1 MKESTKEDLANHFGH
16 ESYAD
21 DGNVAGVATA
31 VVYAGNLFSSVP
43 HPYRVP
49 ALSVLREG
57 KMFHCDFGKNAKK
70 VPGTC
75 HPRATHAQRTDRN
88 ARCHPRGAW
97 GHSIL
102 PPNSDQG

>member
-31 VVYAGNLFSSVP
+31 VVYAGNLFSSGP

-57 KMFHCDFGKNAKK
+57 KMFHCDFGKRWNGSAESKNLSM
-70 VPGTC
+70 
-75 HPRATHAQRTDRN
+75 RRTSI
-88 ARCHPRGAW
+88 ARTER
-97 GHSIL
+97 SFQL
-102 PPNSDQG
+102 PTMASNHRWNDQ